1 MVILEPPFLL
11 PACNISIESII
22 AAIEKWWWPLFIDQE
37 YRDQIEISV
46 FDLNGKK
53 IIINPER
60 QDEINPF
67 ISAARNLK
75 ENFSHPGKAKTQ
87 QIKIIPKN
95 KQEFP
100 GKLSCLKRPKNS
112 TNQLDNKLAIIRNNL
127 VIEYNEKYFRKTKLM
142 PLECFMYHRKQK
154 LIEL

>member
-1 MVILEPPFLL
+1 ML

-37 YRDQIEISV
+37 CDQIEISV

-75 ENFSHPGKAKTQ
+75 ENFSHPGKAKTANQ
-87 QIKIIPKN
+87 IIPKN

-100 GKLSCLKRPKNS
+100 GKLSCLKP
-112 TNQLDNKLAIIRNNL
+112 
-127 VIEYNEKYFRKTKLM
+127 EK
-142 PLECFMYHRKQK
+142 
-154 LIEL
+154 